1 MKKQIIGMMCA
12 TAMMS
17 SCHIYKAYDRPESID
32 AAGIYR
38 DPVSAVDT
46 LAADTMNMGNLPWQE
61 IFRDAKLQS
70 LIEEGLAN
78 NVDMQAA
85 ILRVEEAKVMLT
97 SARLSYLPSIN
108 LAPQGTLSSFDGSK
122 TSKTYQLPVAASWEI
137 DLFGKL
143 LNANRNQKAAYLQS
157 KYAQQAVRSQLI
169 CGIANI
175 YYSLL
180 MLDRQVEIT
189 TETSAIYKENVRV
202 MEAMKIAGMTTE
214 AAVAQMRAASHQVE
228 ASLMDLKR
236 QVRETEN
243 SLAVL
248 LAKAPQTIERSTLDE
263 QVMPEELTAGV
274 PLQLLENRPDVKVAE
289 MTLASAYYTTNQAR
303 AAFYPGLNIT
313 GTAGWT
319 NSAGAMVVNP
329 GKVLLTAIGSLTQP
343 IFNNGKLIANLKVS
357 KAEEKIAQ
365 MNYQQAI
372 LKAGQEVS
380 DALFLYETQNKK
392 LQEDKGQVEQMDKA
406 VTYTKALIQSGDATY
421 LEILTAQQSLLSAQL
436 SEVADNFQRMQ
447 AVINL
452 YSALGGGRE

>member
-202 MEAMKIAGMTTE
+202 I
-214 AAVAQMRAASHQVE
+214 
-228 ASLMDLKR
+228 
-236 QVRETEN
+236 
-243 SLAVL
+243 
-248 LAKAPQTIERSTLDE
+248 
-263 QVMPEELTAGV
+263 
-274 PLQLLENRPDVKVAE
+274 
-289 MTLASAYYTTNQAR
+289 
-303 AAFYPGLNIT
+303 
-313 GTAGWT
+313 
-319 NSAGAMVVNP
+319 
-329 GKVLLTAIGSLTQP
+329 
-343 IFNNGKLIANLKVS
+343 
-357 KAEEKIAQ
+357 
-365 MNYQQAI
+365 
-372 LKAGQEVS
+372 
-380 DALFLYETQNKK
+380 
-392 LQEDKGQVEQMDKA
+392 
-406 VTYTKALIQSGDATY
+406 
-421 LEILTAQQSLLSAQL
+421 
-436 SEVADNFQRMQ
+436 
-447 AVINL
+447 
-452 YSALGGGRE
+452 